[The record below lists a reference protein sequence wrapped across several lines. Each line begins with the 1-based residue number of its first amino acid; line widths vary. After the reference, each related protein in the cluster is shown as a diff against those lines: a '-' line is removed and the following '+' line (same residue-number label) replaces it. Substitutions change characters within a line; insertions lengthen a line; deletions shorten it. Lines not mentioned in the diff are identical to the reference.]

1 MSINTL
7 LSTVVS
13 NSKQKKSAEQVFC
26 VQRAGEDKPPV
37 RKCAYQSGEGKLEG
51 ENNQISMTEL
61 AIKSDLQQA
70 IFVGNSEE
78 QWDKFKGLLNGLVLL

>member
-1 MSINTL
+1 M
-7 LSTVVS
+7 
-13 NSKQKKSAEQVFC
+13 
-26 VQRAGEDKPPV
+26 
-37 RKCAYQSGEGKLEG
+37 EG

-70 IFVGNSEE
+70 IFVGNGEE